1 MVRGTAACCWF
12 LSALVDD
19 DEEEGE
25 EKSSV
30 SSSCRSGSQPTLFH
44 VVHAVAPPGF
54 RVRCSSR
61 TPWAGEG
68 KAKSARAVKERSNV
82 SRGNDRDVESMSA
95 VSMLSFG
102 LAAAA
107 AAGGVVVV
115 VVREESRVWL

>member
-25 EKSSV
+25 GKSSV

-61 TPWAGEG
+61 TPRTGEG

-82 SRGNDRDVESMSA
+82 SAGNERDVESMSA

-107 AAGGVVVV
+107 AAVGVV